1 MNLINNYMSNNMS
14 IKNNETQTQTL
25 QEQNLL
31 DIYYIIDYPEEIDTE
46 LMEKYFKVYLN
57 VNLSKSKLSINIF
70 QKIEA
75 YPKELCYTE
84 DVIKNG
90 LYSFNKM
97 FNDLKLKSKNETWF
111 FYLSNG
117 DIDNQLKYKN
127 IDVILLNKDLSK
139 KECLYNINKINI
151 NILKSF
157 LKDDK
162 LNKLTKIFKNNLDT
176 LLSSKELLKYD
187 KLN

>member
-1 MNLINNYMSNNMS
+1 MS
-14 IKNNETQTQTL
+14 IQYKKLQLQKL
-25 QEQNLL
+25 QELQKNFLN
-31 DIYYIIDYPEEIDTE
+31 IYYIIDYPEEIDTE
-46 LMEKYFKVYLN
+46 LIEKYFKVYLN
-57 VNLSKSKLSINIF
+57 VNLSNKSIIF
-70 QKIEA
+70 QKIDA
-75 YPKELCYTE
+75 YPKELL

-139 KECLYNINKINI
+139 KKCLYNINKINM
-151 NILKSF
+151 NILKTF
-157 LKDDK
+157 EKNDK
-162 LNKLTKIFKNNLDT
+162 LNKLKIFKNNLDT
-176 LLSSKELLKYD
+176 LLSSKQLLKYD
-187 KLN
+187 KIK